1 MIPRLTFLLLLV
13 LSLAIGPVRGMAVCG
28 ENPDAGACHACCTDP
43 ASACCTA
50 SSAPVPATPPAQTAP
65 AGDEGRQMA
74 APTLTVLGLI
84 PAPVP
89 ERPAFHKL
97 QAARLPVMPRLAR
110 TCIRLI

>member
-13 LSLAIGPVRGMAVCG
+13 LSLAIGPVRGMAACG
-28 ENPDAGACHACCTDP
+28 EKADASTCHSCCADP
-43 ASACCTA
+43 AAACCTA
-50 SSAPVPATPPAQTAP
+50 SSAPVPATPAQTAP

-74 APTLTVLGLI
+74 APALTLLGVV
-84 PAPVP
+84 PAPAA

-97 QAARLPVMPRLAR
+97 QAARMPVTPRLAR